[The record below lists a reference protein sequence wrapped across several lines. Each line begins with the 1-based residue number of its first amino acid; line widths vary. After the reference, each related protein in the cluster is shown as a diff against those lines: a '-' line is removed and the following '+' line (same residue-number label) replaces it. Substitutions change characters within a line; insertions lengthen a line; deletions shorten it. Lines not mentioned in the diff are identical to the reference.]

1 MEETTL
7 KVKNMHCESC
17 TKIIQMELEE
27 NDFGNKLLSVELTDP
42 QNKIGIVKFKDLDQS
57 KIEEVKA
64 VIQKAGEY
72 VVLN

>member
-1 MEETTL
+1 MKEV

-17 TKIIQMELEE
+17 AKIIQMELEE
-27 NDFGNKLLSVELTDP
+27 SGYINKIISVELTNP
-42 QNKIGIVKFKDLDQS
+42 QNNIGVVKFKDLDQNE
-57 KIEEVKA
+57 IEKAKA

>member
-1 MEETTL
+1 MKEL

-17 TKIIQMELEE
+17 AKIIQMELEE
-27 NDFGNKLLSVELTDP
+27 SGYINKIISVELTNP
-42 QNKIGIVKFKDLDQS
+42 QNNIGVVKFKDLDQNE
-57 KIEEVKA
+57 IEKAKA